1 MDTQSNQFSFGIKT
15 SYMKYTILNALVG
28 VVFSI
33 QQVYAIKCVKIEDAI
48 QQNLIQSTIS
58 HQAGSFYNKIQ
69 FEVQSLCNEIV
80 VLRVDAGTHL
90 VNEEE
95 RAQNHLITRQDTM
108 VLVPL
113 VRRTK
118 MFTGMCCEPTDHGPR
133 IGSRYTI
140 TSNPIPYSVELCHLI
155 DSLNAFEYDGQ
166 CAIWSL
172 VRHDGRSSVYGR
184 DSQRVMALRMFLHR
198 TIGNPVTPFQRNDY
212 VRQIPARMRPTEH
225 YLNEQGEWWIRNIS
239 YADKITLELVDWNTD
254 RLIRSI
260 QHERIYIQ
268 RGTLDLHLSAINL
281 GFLANNTSYIVRI
294 KKNGVILNEWMYEM
308 V

>member
-1 MDTQSNQFSFGIKT
+1 M
-15 SYMKYTILNALVG
+15 
-28 VVFSI
+28 
-33 QQVYAIKCVKIEDAI
+33 
-48 QQNLIQSTIS
+48 
-58 HQAGSFYNKIQ
+58 
-69 FEVQSLCNEIV
+69 
-80 VLRVDAGTHL
+80 
-90 VNEEE
+90 
-95 RAQNHLITRQDTM
+95 
-108 VLVPL
+108 
-113 VRRTK
+113 
-118 MFTGMCCEPTDHGPR
+118 
-133 IGSRYTI
+133 
-140 TSNPIPYSVELCHLI
+140 
-155 DSLNAFEYDGQ
+155 
-166 CAIWSL
+166 
-172 VRHDGRSSVYGR
+172 
-184 DSQRVMALRMFLHR
+184 HR